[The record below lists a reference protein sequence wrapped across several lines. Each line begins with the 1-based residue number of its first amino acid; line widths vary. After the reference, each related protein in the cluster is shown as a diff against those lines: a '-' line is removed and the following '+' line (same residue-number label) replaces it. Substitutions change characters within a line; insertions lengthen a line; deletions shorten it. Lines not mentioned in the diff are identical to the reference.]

1 MQSLFSCLLA
11 LLLYAGGIYTVM
23 CITARLLWITQQENT
38 AREEN
43 TDAIEIMQVWE
54 VDSAV
59 NEDVRGMRAT
69 AAVETHDI

>member
-1 MQSLFSCLLA
+1 MQSLFYCLFA
-11 LLLYAGGIYTVM
+11 LQLYSGGIYTVM

>member
-1 MQSLFSCLLA
+1 MQSLFSCLFA
-11 LLLYAGGIYTVM
+11 LLLYAGGIYAVM

-59 NEDVRGMRAT
+59 NEDVRGM
-69 AAVETHDI
+69 

>member
-1 MQSLFSCLLA
+1 MQSLFSCLFA

-23 CITARLLWITQQENT
+23 CIAARLLWITQQENT

-43 TDAIEIMQVWE
+43 ADAIEIMQVWE

-59 NEDVRGMRAT
+59 NEDVRG
-69 AAVETHDI
+69 V

>member
-1 MQSLFSCLLA
+1 MTFGEKIQKL
-11 LLLYAGGIYTVM
+11 
-23 CITARLLWITQQENT
+23 RKQQENT

-59 NEDVRGMRAT
+59 NEDVRGM
-69 AAVETHDI
+69 

>member
-1 MQSLFSCLLA
+1 MQSLFSCLFV